1 MLHQYLLDLSIFTK
15 DNSLER
21 EVYIT
26 GLLEVTVQGVCLTEI
41 DAAREAFIF
50 TRVIIGS
57 TRRNTSVNKLAMIV
71 L

>member
-21 EVYIT
+21 DVYIK
-26 GLLEVTVQGVCLTEI
+26 GLLEVTIQGVFLMEI

-50 TRVIIGS
+50 TRGVIGS
-57 TRRNTSVNKLAMIV
+57 TRRHTIVNKLAMIV